1 MNYDVVS
8 RMAVVLGNIA
18 LVLDPGHVSS
28 PRICTFPERKSHR
41 PVMPVL
47 SDVVLNPF
55 KKEYFVTNSLEFDGD
70 VRKEKSF
77 VKKGML
83 LKSKV
88 DAVDYE
94 NSSDDENGNGNEYN
108 RDEGDDGFDWE
119 KEMRRRLKE
128 IEEFRE
134 LEKKAEEVQNRVD
147 EELKEDEE
155 ENEEEKRMRVRKEL
169 EKARPFSLL
178 VLLVDYYY
186 ITLNGKPSVD

>member
-1 MNYDVVS
+1 
-8 RMAVVLGNIA
+8 
-18 LVLDPGHVSS
+18 
-28 PRICTFPERKSHR
+28 
-41 PVMPVL
+41 MPVL

-77 VKKGML
+77 GKKGKL

-94 NSSDDENGNGNEYN
+94 NSSDDENGNGNGYN
-108 RDEGDDGFDWE
+108 GDEGDDGFDWE

-147 EELKEDEE
+147 EELKGGEE
-155 ENEEEKRMRVRKEL
+155 ETEEEKRMRVRKEL